1 LSCKLLAVTSYL
13 EMDLLYG
20 RVMQIVTDALTGK
33 SAEEEIRALV
43 WVKDDMLP
51 ERKREVTHVM
61 G

>member
-1 LSCKLLAVTSYL
+1 
-13 EMDLLYG
+13 MDLLYG